1 MASLG
6 ILKEKVP
13 GENRVAIVPEVL
25 PSFLK
30 LGLEVFIESG
40 AGAGA
45 GYFDESYVD
54 KGAKILAHGYDV
66 LKKANIICLI
76 HPPRLEDIAYFSE
89 NSILIAL
96 LYPLL
101 NLDLVKQIAA
111 RNLTAFSLDL
121 IPRISR
127 AQSMDPLSSQSTV
140 SGYKSVILA
149 AHTLPKFLPMLT
161 TPAGTIPPCKVFIIG
176 AGVAGLQAIATARR
190 LGALVEAYD
199 IRPIAKEQ
207 VESLGAKFVNLP
219 ITAQDVEDRSGYAKA
234 QSETFYSKQRQLI
247 IDQCKKADIVITTA
261 LVPGIKAPKLI
272 SKEAVENMKPG
283 TVIVDLAAE
292 QGGNCELTVP
302 GKTVVHNHVVIHGPL
317 NLPSSMA
324 PQASLFYAKNIQSF
338 LSLFFKENKLSI
350 HWEDEIIKNTLVVRE
365 GKIVHEKV
373 LGALNQKLHE

>member
-6 ILKEKVP
+6 VLKEKVP
-13 GENRVAIVPEVL
+13 GENRVAIVPDVL
-25 PSFLK
+25 PSFSK
-30 LGLEVFIESG
+30 LGLDVLVESG
-40 AGAGA
+40 AGANA
-45 GYFDESYVD
+45 GYFDQDYID
-54 KGAKILAHGYDV
+54 KGAQVLAHGYDV
-66 LKKANIICLI
+66 LGKANIVCLI
-76 HPPRLEDIAYFSE
+76 HPLQLEDIPFCAE
-89 NSILIAL
+89 NAILIAL
-96 LYPLL
+96 MYPLL
-101 NLDLVKQIAA
+101 NLELIKEIAA
-111 RNLTAFSLDL
+111 HNLTAFSLDL

-161 TPAGTIPPCKVFIIG
+161 TPAGTIPPCKVFVIG

-199 IRPIAKEQ
+199 IRPVAKEQ
-207 VESLGAKFVNLP
+207 VESLGAKFVDLP
-219 ITAQDVEDRSGYAKA
+219 ISARDVEDRSGYAKA
-234 QSETFYSKQRQLI
+234 QSEDFYAKQRQLI

-272 SKEAVENMKPG
+272 SKEAIENMKPG
-283 TVIVDLAAE
+283 TVVVDLAAE

-373 LGALNQKLHE
+373 LAALNQQLR